1 MKTRYEGLLVLNV
14 KGTEESD
21 KEIIERIEGDFKKEG
36 VTVEQVQKMDR
47 RNFTYA
53 AGPLSSGYYVN
64 FILSSEPQAIEKV
77 RAKFKLDE
85 EVYRQQY
92 TRIRRG
98 RPTKP
103 RGQKPAAPAAA

>member
-1 MKTRYEGLLVLNV
+1 MKIRYEGLLVLNV
-14 KGTEESD
+14 KGSEESA
-21 KEIIERIEGDFKKEG
+21 KEIIERLEGDFKKEG

-53 AGPLSSGYYVN
+53 AGALQSGYYVN
-64 FILSSEPQAIEKV
+64 FIIASEPQALEKV

-92 TRIRRG
+92 TRLRPG

-103 RGQKPAAPAAA
+103 RGPKLAAA